1 MKIKK
6 IFQKTDLVIL
16 AGGYGSR
23 IKKYL
28 KDKPK
33 PLLKF
38 QNKPFLDLI
47 LNHYSKFPFEKIFI
61 LAGYKGKEIFNRY
74 NNKYKNFVE
83 IKVIIEKKPLGT
95 GGSVK
100 AISNKLRNNTL
111 IVNGDSFLDVNLN
124 EVFFR
129 KQNLM
134 YLTNNESYKSN
145 NQLSNLKINN
155 RGLVILEKK
164 GKLMNAGIYLISKN
178 NLRIFNKNIFSLE
191 KEIIEK
197 LINKK
202 EIFGINT
209 KNFFIDIGTKENLM
223 KSFKNIPKYLTK
235 PAVFLD
241 RDGVINYDYHYVNT
255 IKNFKLRPGV
265 INGIK
270 RILKN
275 NYYIF
280 ILTNQAG
287 VGKKIFKEENF
298 YNLHKHFKKF
308 LSSKNLI
315 IHDIQYCFF
324 HPKAKILKYKKNS
337 YFRKPGNGMVK
348 KLLKNWF
355 VHKKKSLFIGDSIVD
370 QKCANKSDIK
380 FYFVEKNFD
389 KQIKKLI

>member
-6 IFQKTDLVIL
+6 KFQKTDLVIL

-28 KDKPK
+28 KNKPK

-61 LAGYKGKEIFNRY
+61 LAGYKGKEIFKRY
-74 NNKYKNFVE
+74 NNKFKNFVK

-100 AISNKLRNNTL
+100 SISNQLKNNTL

-124 EVFFR
+124 EVFF
-129 KQNLM
+129 KKKNLM
-134 YLTNNESYKSN
+134 YLTSNDSYKSN

-155 RGLVILEKK
+155 KGLVIFEKK

-178 NLRIFNKNIFSLE
+178 NLKIFSKNIFSLE

-202 EIFGINT
+202 EIFGLNI
-209 KNFFIDIGTKENLM
+209 KNFFIDIGTKENLL
-223 KSFKNIPKYLTK
+223 KSFKIIPKYFTK

-241 RDGVINYDYHYVNT
+241 RDGVINYDYHYVNKV
-255 IKNFKLRPGV
+255 KNFKLRPGV
-265 INGIK
+265 IEGIK
-270 RILKN
+270 KIIKKN
-275 NYYIF
+275 YHIF

-287 VGKKIFKEENF
+287 VAKKIFKEKNF
-298 YNLHKHFKKF
+298 YNLQIHFKKF
-308 LSSKNLI
+308 LSSQNLMI
-315 IHDIQYCFF
+315 DEVQYCFF

-355 VHKKKSLFIGDSIVD
+355 VYKKKSLFIGDSIVD
-370 QKCANKSDIK
+370 QKCAKKSGIK
-380 FYFVEKNFD
+380 FYFAEKNFD
-389 KQIKKLI
+389 KQINKLI

>member
-315 IHDIQYCFF
+315 IHDTQYCFF

-380 FYFVEKNFD
+380 FYFAEKNFD

>member
-6 IFQKTDLVIL
+6 KFQKTDLVIL

-74 NNKYKNFVE
+74 NDKYKNFIK

-100 AISNKLRNNTL
+100 AISSQLENNTL

-124 EVFFR
+124 EVFFK

-134 YLTNNESYKSN
+134 YLTNKDNYKSN
-145 NQLSNLKINN
+145 NQLSNLKIDNK
-155 RGLVILEKK
+155 GLVIFQKK
-164 GKLMNAGIYLISKN
+164 GKLMNAGIYLILKN
-178 NLRIFNKNIFSLE
+178 NLRIFNKKIFSLE

-202 EIFGINT
+202 EIFGISK
-209 KNFFIDIGTKENLM
+209 KNFFTDIGTKENLL

-265 INGIK
+265 IDGIK
-270 RILKN
+270 TILKN
-275 NYYIF
+275 NYYLF

-298 YNLHKHFKKF
+298 YKLHKHFKKF

-315 IHDIQYCFF
+315 IHDTQYCFF
-324 HPKAKILKYKKNS
+324 HPKAKIKKYKRNS
-337 YFRKPGNGMVK
+337 IFRKPGNGMIK
-348 KLLKNWF
+348 NIFKNWF
-355 VHKKKSLFIGDSIVD
+355 INKKKSIFIGDKKTD
-370 QKCANKSDIK
+370 QECAKKSNLK
-380 FYFVEKNFD
+380 FYFAEKNFK

>member
-6 IFQKTDLVIL
+6 KIQKTDLVIL

-74 NNKYKNFVE
+74 NDKYKNFIK

-100 AISNKLRNNTL
+100 AISSQLRNNTL

-124 EVFFR
+124 EVFFK

-134 YLTNNESYKSN
+134 YLTNNDNYKSN
-145 NQLSNLKINN
+145 NQLSNLKIDNK
-155 RGLVILEKK
+155 GLVIFEKK
-164 GKLMNAGIYLISKN
+164 GKLMNAGIYLILKN
-178 NLRIFNKNIFSLE
+178 NLRIFNKKIFSLE

-202 EIFGINT
+202 EIFGISK
-209 KNFFIDIGTKENLM
+209 KNFFTDIGTKENLL
-223 KSFKNIPKYLTK
+223 KSLKNIPKYLTK

-265 INGIK
+265 IDGIK
-270 RILKN
+270 RILKK
-275 NYYIF
+275 NYYLF

-298 YNLHKHFKKF
+298 YKLHKHFKKF
-308 LSSKNLI
+308 LLSKNLI
-315 IHDIQYCFF
+315 IHDTQYCFF

-355 VHKKKSLFIGDSIVD
+355 VNKKKSLFIGDSIVD

-380 FYFVEKNFD
+380 FYFVEKNFN

>member
-6 IFQKTDLVIL
+6 KFQKTDLVIL

-61 LAGYKGKEIFNRY
+61 LAGYKGNEIFNRY
-74 NNKYKNFVE
+74 NDKYKNFIK

-100 AISNKLRNNTL
+100 AISSQLENNTL

-124 EVFFR
+124 EVFFK

-134 YLTNNESYKSN
+134 YLTNKDNYKSN
-145 NQLSNLKINN
+145 NQLSNLKIDNK
-155 RGLVILEKK
+155 GLVIFQKK
-164 GKLMNAGIYLISKN
+164 GKLMNAGIYLILKN
-178 NLRIFNKNIFSLE
+178 NLRIFNKKIFSLE

-202 EIFGINT
+202 EIFGISK
-209 KNFFIDIGTKENLM
+209 KNFFTDIGTKENLL

-265 INGIK
+265 IDGIK
-270 RILKN
+270 TILKN
-275 NYYIF
+275 NYYLF

-287 VGKKIFKEENF
+287 VGKKIFKEEN
-298 YNLHKHFKKF
+298 
-308 LSSKNLI
+308 
-315 IHDIQYCFF
+315 
-324 HPKAKILKYKKNS
+324 
-337 YFRKPGNGMVK
+337 
-348 KLLKNWF
+348 
-355 VHKKKSLFIGDSIVD
+355 
-370 QKCANKSDIK
+370 
-380 FYFVEKNFD
+380 
-389 KQIKKLI
+389 